1 MIRLRHTARSAAL
14 GALLLAAGCSGTT
27 DFSVSARFSNVATAA
42 GSAYARTVLVD
53 LAAQAPDAWK
63 HRSKIKKLE
72 LVGLDGTITRVTSLP
87 MTGSGAIWVGPGSA
101 LTPADPGVVQVGSWP
116 SETVSAV
123 PHSVAVAL
131 SGASLDVIENALK
144 GDGRIVV
151 FLTGSTVDAES
162 FDADAVLHVKL
173 TYKVP

>member
-1 MIRLRHTARSAAL
+1 
-14 GALLLAAGCSGTT
+14 
-27 DFSVSARFSNVATAA
+27 
-42 GSAYARTVLVD
+42 
-53 LAAQAPDAWK
+53 
-63 HRSKIKKLE
+63 
-72 LVGLDGTITRVTSLP
+72 
-87 MTGSGAIWVGPGSA
+87 
-101 LTPADPGVVQVGSWP
+101 
-116 SETVSAV
+116 
-123 PHSVAVAL
+123 VAL